1 MPPLAV
7 SGRLAEETIRRLFL
21 LFEGPMAGLLRAL
34 DAICGFGAVIAA
46 LGCAILAA
54 MLIVEVITTSF
65 FAYSQPWAVEYSGYL
80 LAAALFA
87 GSGWSL
93 GQGAHIRV
101 ALLLELLGARAFR
114 FADLTVSVFALSI
127 AAYVSFALAGN
138 AARSLE
144 LGSVSYYPSATPIWI
159 PQAVLAFGWIV
170 LCLGLVA
177 RIIRLISGR
186 PSEQP
191 AGHSVR

>member
-1 MPPLAV
+1 VSEWLADKAVRELFCPPEMLMTGV
-7 SGRLAEETIRRLFL
+7 
-21 LFEGPMAGLLRAL
+21 LRTL
-34 DAICGFGAVIAA
+34 DAICGFGAFIAA
-46 LGCAILAA
+46 LCCALLAI

-80 LAAALFA
+80 LAAILFA
-87 GSGWSL
+87 GSGWTL

-101 ALLLELLGARAFR
+101 ALFMEFLGARAYR
-114 FADLTVSVFALSI
+114 FVDLAISLFALGI
-127 AAYVSFALAGN
+127 AVYVSFAVAEN

-144 LGSVSYYPSATPIWI
+144 LGSVSYYPSATPVWI

-170 LCLGLVA
+170 LCLGLIA

-186 PSEQP
+186 TPERP
-191 AGHSVR
+191 ARDGVR